1 MKPGR
6 KFQNLRKDSHMI
18 RFTVRD
24 WMNDLVVFIDPEAT
38 VSEALALMRRRYIN
52 SLIVKKSD
60 SNPDYGILTSTDISD
75 KIIAKEQNP
84 SHVKV
89 RELMSSPVITV
100 HRNVILKDCAKMMNE
115 HDIHHLAV
123 VDDGEEIIGMISATD
138 FLVAAEA
145 MGRAPGERIE

>member
-1 MKPGR
+1 
-6 KFQNLRKDSHMI
+6 MI

-60 SNPDYGILTSTDISD
+60 LNPDYGILTSTDISD

-89 RELMSSPVITV
+89 RELMSSPIITV
-100 HRNVILKDCAKMMNE
+100 HQNVILKDCAKMMNE

-123 VDDGEEIIGMISATD
+123 VDDGEDIIGMISATD

>member
-1 MKPGR
+1 
-6 KFQNLRKDSHMI
+6 MI

>member
-1 MKPGR
+1 
-6 KFQNLRKDSHMI
+6 MI

-123 VDDGEEIIGMISATD
+123 VDDGEDIIGMISATD